1 MTGQVEPHWW
11 ELVVEGMRQGFEHSF
26 FRIRKLTSEDS
37 RFYWEVTSKDGTQY
51 QYGRTAEAR
60 MDDPADANHIF
71 SWNLETVR
79 DVQGN
84 TIKYQYEK
92 TSTPAREIYL
102 KRIFYASNG
111 DLSAPH
117 VIDFITEEGRPD
129 IADSY
134 AVGFRTRLS
143 KRLSAVDVL
152 SLVVRQRRYELMYDR
167 SEASGASILSKVT
180 QTDSKLEKRLPSTV
194 PKVHQCFRSVECC
207 STNRN
212 RPKLAGF
219 ASDLENVLIG

>member
-1 MTGQVEPHWW
+1 LAPSLKLKYRSTHLNSWLGTGWDLRVGAIERDFLRGIDFTGDAYVLDDGAGRTA
-11 ELVVEGMRQGFEHSF
+11 LVGTGGGRYAPRIEHSF

-111 DLSAPH
+111 
-117 VIDFITEEGRPD
+117 T
-129 IADSY
+129 
-134 AVGFRTRLS
+134 
-143 KRLSAVDVL
+143 
-152 SLVVRQRRYELMYDR
+152 
-167 SEASGASILSKVT
+167 
-180 QTDSKLEKRLPSTV
+180 
-194 PKVHQCFRSVECC
+194 
-207 STNRN
+207 
-212 RPKLAGF
+212 
-219 ASDLENVLIG
+219 